1 MKPSDENRLTA
12 LEAEMDAMKNRVTGM
27 ESRLKKTRK
36 DIPDIK
42 ATGKKD

>member
-1 MKPSDENRLTA
+1 MEPTDKNRLTA

-36 DIPDIK
+36 NVPDVK
-42 ATGKKD
+42 VTGKKD

>member
-1 MKPSDENRLTA
+1 MEPNDKNRLTA
-12 LEAEMDAMKNRVTGM
+12 LEAEMDAIKNRVTGM